1 MIKKIKGIYDGNC
14 IQLLE
19 PISLKPDTVVEVL
32 IPEQDEKVKEQ
43 EFLEYLKREGLLRD
57 VKTLEQ
63 GRKIF
68 KPGEP
73 VPYPGEYR
81 VVKIPRQEEK
91 PFEPVPIRGAP
102 LSQTI
107 IEDRR

>member
-1 MIKKIKGIYDGNC
+1 MMKKIKGIYDGNC

-32 IPEQDEKVKEQ
+32 IPEQDEEVKER
-43 EFLEYLKREGLLRD
+43 EFLEYLKKEGLLKD
-57 VKTLEQ
+57 VKII
-63 GRKIF
+63 K
-68 KPGEP
+68 
-73 VPYPGEYR
+73 
-81 VVKIPRQEEK
+81 QEEEE